1 MTERKFFCIAVSICW
16 AAGFEPK
23 LLAVA
28 ELPCCHGGVQ
38 LMINRALAIVRIKQ
52 TIARRIEIWNV
63 FIKGASPN
71 LVKRKVLLKQINAT
85 YRPFGVIKQ

>member
-1 MTERKFFCIAVSICW
+1 MTERKFFCIAVSICR
-16 AAGFEPK
+16 AAGFEPE

-38 LMINRALAIVRIKQ
+38 PVINRALAKVRIKQ
-52 TIARRIEIWNV
+52 TIARRIEIWNE
-63 FIKGASPN
+63 FMKGASPN